1 MLQLAI
7 GFRARVKV
15 MIFVAKILASRVT
28 GNRIYIVGGS
38 WSNRL
43 IVNHFWFL
51 SRLRLSRVGFIGM
64 NFTVELL
71 YS

>member
-1 MLQLAI
+1 MLHLAI

-15 MIFVAKILASRVT
+15 MIFVAKILTSRVISR
-28 GNRIYIVGGS
+28 RIRIIGGS
-38 WSNRL
+38 LSICL